1 MSMPRAINPSRFPI
15 NARRWLGLTIVAFAS
30 LPVFAKDS
38 LIDMDNAR
46 SGGFGGPLVKYG
58 EINGDS
64 AAMIGGEGAG
74 TFTTGKHSLMIGG
87 AGFGLVNELDWDTD
101 RKLEMGYGGL
111 MLGYTHDPDNVVH
124 VESKL
129 LLGAG
134 GVSIVDPGG
143 DEDDSGSFMV
153 TELTISGEVNVTD
166 FLEIGIGGA
175 YRLTS
180 EPGIEGLSSGDLSGA
195 NIVLSFQFGQI

>member
-1 MSMPRAINPSRFPI
+1 MSAPTSFKT
-15 NARRWLGLTIVAFAS
+15 LGISTLLLAVGALVGTSAY
-30 LPVFAKDS
+30 AKDA
-38 LIDMDNAR
+38 LIDMENAR
-46 SGGFGGPLVKYG
+46 SGGFGGPVVKYG
-58 EINGDS
+58 DINGDS

-74 TFTTGKHSLMIGG
+74 TFTSGDHSLLIGG

-111 MLGYTHDPDNVVH
+111 MLGYTHRPDAVVH

-134 GVSIVDPGG
+134 GVSIIDTAG
-143 DEDDSGSFMV
+143 DDEDSGSFMV
-153 TELTISGEVNVTD
+153 TELTVSGEVNVTD
-166 FLEIGIGGA
+166 FLEIGLGGA

-180 EPGIEGLSSGDLSGA
+180 EPGIDGLSASDLSGPS
-195 NIVLSFQFGQI
+195 IVISFQFGQI